1 MKRLLIS
8 AAIFVAIGGTAFAQT
23 SNIGAMTPA
32 AAPAA
37 GAVNNVSAPTPQ
49 TTQVGPMDSV
59 PAAPSGPMAAPAAS
73 APPMAAPDN
82 ATDTSAAV
90 LAPNAMA
97 AAAPPAHYPVCKT
110 RSQDH
115 CRVSKHR

>member
-8 AAIFVAIGGTAFAQT
+8 AAMFAAIGGTAFAQT
-23 SNIGAMTPA
+23 SNAGAMAPDA
-32 AAPAA
+32 AHAA
-37 GAVNNVSAPTPQ
+37 GGVNNISAPTPPIP
-49 TTQVGPMDSV
+49 QVGPMDSV
-59 PAAPSGPMAAPAAS
+59 PAAPIGPMAAHAAA

-90 LAPNAMA
+90 PAPSAMA
-97 AAAPPAHYPVCKT
+97 ASAPPTHYPVCKT

-115 CRVSKHR
+115 CRVSRRR